1 MSRSL
6 RMLRHAATGISTAML
21 FTAALA
27 GCPEDDT
34 PAAADASAPLP
45 STTPS
50 SSSTTPPSGSDAAPP
65 DAAVPTLA
73 PTHTGLVSIQ
83 DITLANVPAAGHG
96 LTATTILN
104 RVVAPEYEEIPGS
117 VEGCRVYTYDVDTKP
132 QPPEED
138 HGVLR
143 IGGAK
148 GGNLE
153 CRFVPQRGYVC
164 PTATGAGT
172 FTVEPP
178 AGGASTAAYTVPGAA
193 FSANDV
199 GRYLQ
204 IAGTGA
210 AGNLGAFAIVAAP
223 SATQVVVAN
232 PRAVAES
239 FPGNFTVIAGAGPTP
254 NDLYRPFEGVSA
266 IELDLPEKVTFA
278 SPKAT
283 LRPGDAFT
291 LDETSARTL
300 VAIPLD
306 GAATT
311 LRCSSCGTADGT
323 IVRIQTTD
331 ASIAG
336 LSPVAF
342 PAPKKKSV
350 EIQCVRVGTGEI
362 TVPAAAMEFL
372 KKSHLA
378 SPVTRI
384 RTAFM
389 RDGLRVHTAAAPLP
403 ANRIALAVGRG
414 TIGFTNP

>member
-6 RMLRHAATGISTAML
+6 RMLLPVVGISAALFATA
-21 FTAALA
+21 TLA
-27 GCPEDDT
+27 GCPEDET
-34 PAAADASAPLP
+34 PDGADASTPTP
-45 STTPS
+45 STTATTTP
-50 SSSTTPPSGSDAAPP
+50 TTPPSSTGDAVAPDSAPP
-65 DAAVPTLA
+65 VLA

-83 DITLANVPAAGHG
+83 DITIANVPAAGHG

-104 RVVAPEYEEIPGS
+104 RAVAPTYEEIPGS
-117 VEGCRVYTYDVDTKP
+117 VEGCRVFAYDVDTKP
-132 QPPEED
+132 QPAEED

-143 IGGAK
+143 IDGAK

-164 PTATGAGT
+164 PTATG
-172 FTVEPP
+172 
-178 AGGASTAAYTVPGAA
+178 GGATTVAANTDTATYTVPGAA

-204 IAGTGA
+204 ITGSGTA
-210 AGNLGAFAIVAAP
+210 ANAGAFAIVAAP
-223 SATQVVVAN
+223 SPTSVEVAN

-239 FPGNFTVIAGAGPTP
+239 FAGSFTVLAGAGPTP

-266 IELDLPEKVTFA
+266 IDLDLPEKVTFA

-291 LDETSARTL
+291 LDEATAAAI
-300 VAIPLD
+300 VAVPLD
-306 GAATT
+306 GAAKTF
-311 LRCSSCGTADGT
+311 RCASCGTADGT

-342 PAPKKKSV
+342 PPPKKKSV
-350 EIQCVRVGTGEI
+350 EIQCVRVGKGEV
-362 TVPAAAMEFL
+362 TVPAAAMEYL
-372 KKSHLA
+372 KTTHAA
-378 SPVTRI
+378 SPITRI
-384 RTAFM
+384 RTAYM
-389 RDGLRVHTAAAPLP
+389 RDGLRVNVAAPPLP
-403 ANRIALAVGRG
+403 PNRIALAVGRG
-414 TIGFTNP
+414 TIGFTSP